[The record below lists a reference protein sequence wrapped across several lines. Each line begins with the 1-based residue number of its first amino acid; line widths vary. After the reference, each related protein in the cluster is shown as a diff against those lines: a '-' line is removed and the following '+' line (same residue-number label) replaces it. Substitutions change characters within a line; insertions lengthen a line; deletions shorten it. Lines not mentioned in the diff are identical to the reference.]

1 MACVEFGKIIRDKN
15 FRDKI
20 PNFKNIELKL
30 HLIEAH
36 LYSFASKWKMTG
48 SFSECSIES
57 LHHDVNLTTTDPKKF
72 IEQQL
77 NHNLIATTDTI
88 IILTQTKERKK
99 YLCKKCFEHNLKV
112 IKTDH
117 ICPYK

>member
-1 MACVEFGKIIRDKN
+1 
-15 FRDKI
+15 
-20 PNFKNIELKL
+20 
-30 HLIEAH
+30 
-36 LYSFASKWKMTG
+36 MTG

-57 LHHDVNLTTTDPKKF
+57 LHHDVNLTVTDPKKF
-72 IEQQL
+72 IEQL
-77 NHNLIATTDTI
+77 NYNLIATTDTI
-88 IILTQTKERKK
+88 ITLTQTKEKKK